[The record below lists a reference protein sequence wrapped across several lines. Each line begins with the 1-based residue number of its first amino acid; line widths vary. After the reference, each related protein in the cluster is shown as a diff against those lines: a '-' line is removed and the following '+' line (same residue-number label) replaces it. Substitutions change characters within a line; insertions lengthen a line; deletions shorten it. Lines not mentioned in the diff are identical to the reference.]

1 MSQNSILRLAVSS
14 LVSAIA
20 LAGCGGSTENAG
32 LPSGL
37 PLAETVN
44 GQAVPQVLL
53 DILARERQLDLSV
66 PEQRAA
72 ALNEL
77 TDYILLS
84 QAALKAGYSKDP
96 QFAGEVEINRLQGM
110 ANATMGKFQSDA
122 QIDDSV
128 LRVEYEQQIA
138 KAGSLEYEFT
148 QLLFDKED
156 DALAVAGEAVSKPF
170 GEVYDNWKAKAKQAS
185 SFPRVRPAQLPEPV
199 GNALAALKAGETSK
213 VPVKSD
219 FGWHVL
225 HVTSVSPFTPPEFE
239 QVKETIRQSLV
250 KQWGDQRL
258 AKLRSDAK
266 ISLETPL
273 PAAAGDASQEPA
285 PATKPAN

>member
-1 MSQNSILRLAVSS
+1 MSQNSILRYSLLSLACAVS
-14 LVSAIA
+14 
-20 LAGCGGSTENAG
+20 LAGCGASSNNGG
-32 LPSGL
+32 LAEGL
-37 PLAETVN
+37 PLAGTVN

-53 DILARERQLDLSV
+53 DVLARERQLDLSV
-66 PEQRAA
+66 PEQRAT

-84 QAALKAGYSKDP
+84 QAASKEGYAKDP

-138 KAGSLEYEFT
+138 KAGSSEYDFT

-156 DALAVAGEAVSKPF
+156 DALAVTGQAVAKPF
-170 GEVYDNWKAKAKQAS
+170 AEVYDSWKAKAKQAS
-185 SFPRVRPAQLPEPV
+185 SFPRVRPAQLPESV
-199 GNALAALKAGETSK
+199 GNALSGLKAGETTK

-225 HVTSVSPFTPPEFE
+225 HVNSVSPFSPPAFE
-239 QVKETIRQSLV
+239 QVKETIRQTLV

-258 AKLRSDAK
+258 AKLRGDAK
-266 ISLETPL
+266 VTLETPQ
-273 PAAAGDASQEPA
+273 AAVKDAKQESDSA
-285 PATKPAN
+285 AKPVN